1 MNRILIALAL
11 VTISCGAQVSAP
23 PDAGRPPVSDQYV
36 GRWRGTTSRVLTCSD
51 RGPAH
56 TGISDV
62 RLTKTAASALS
73 ASATIPI
80 DIKGGQSQC
89 SGLEVVATASAAT
102 FSGSVPCSFQPDPQA
117 LVEARH
123 TATLLS
129 VELLGP
135 DELNFTF
142 KTNVA
147 VRTVPTNSTD
157 QCSAEVTGRLSR
169 VP

>member
-1 MNRILIALAL
+1 MSRICIVLVL
-11 VTISCGAQVSAP
+11 VTISCGGAQVSVP
-23 PDAGRPPVSDQYV
+23 TDAGRPPVADQYV
-36 GRWRGTTSRVLTCSD
+36 GRWRGTTSRVLTCTGK
-51 RGPAH
+51 GPAH
-56 TGISDV
+56 TGISDI

-80 DIKGGQSQC
+80 DTKGGQSQC

-102 FSGSVPCSFQPDPQA
+102 FSGSVPCSFQPDP

-123 TATLLS
+123 TATILS

-142 KTNVA
+142 KTSVA